1 VLKFTI
7 RPSSSCPLY
16 SLQMRLDEL
25 GSEEDIPNAF
35 AGKIKLNDIS

>member
-1 VLKFTI
+1 
-7 RPSSSCPLY
+7 
-16 SLQMRLDEL
+16 MRLDEL